1 MHEWYQKNYF
11 KVNADK
17 CCLFLGP
24 YFNKEITIAIAIAIA
39 NTARSNSE
47 EVLRVVI
54 ESGATFA
61 NHIENLCGR
70 QIKAPCID
78 ESSQL
83 LDFRKVP
90 LSYENIFLFF
100 LFILIK
106 FNYCPLIR
114 MCNKRKPKLQP

>member
-17 CCLFLGP
+17 SCLFLGP
-24 YFNKEITIAIAIAIA
+24 YFNKEITIANC

-47 EVLRVVI
+47 EVLGVVI
-54 ESGATFA
+54 ESEATFA
-61 NHIENLCGR
+61 KHIENICGR
-70 QIKAPCID
+70 QIKIPCID
-78 ESSQL
+78 ESSQR

-100 LFILIK
+100 LFIFIK
-106 FNYCPLIR
+106 FNYCPLVR
-114 MCNKRKPKLQP
+114 MCNRRKPKLQP